1 MLLTLKIRSARKY
14 IQENISILRAEVP
27 EEIKKEIDTQRI
39 IREANK
45 DKNKDG
51 HSSDKMMPMINK
63 RKLHD
68 K

>member
-1 MLLTLKIRSARKY
+1 MKIDPNKFIRDT
-14 IQENISILRAEVP
+14 ISPLRAEVP
-27 EEIKKEIDTQRI
+27 EDIKDEIQTQRI

-51 HSSDKMMPMINK
+51 HSADKILPIILK

>member
-1 MLLTLKIRSARKY
+1 MKTDIRKFIRDNVST
-14 IQENISILRAEVP
+14 LRAEVP

-51 HSSDKMMPMINK
+51 HSSDKMMPIINK
-63 RKLHD
+63 K

>member
-1 MLLTLKIRSARKY
+1 MKINVKKFIRDNVST
-14 IQENISILRAEVP
+14 LRAEVP

-51 HSSDKMMPMINK
+51 HSSDKMMPIINK
-63 RKLHD
+63 K

>member
-51 HSSDKMMPMINK
+51 HSSDKMMPIINK
-63 RKLHD
+63 K

>member
-1 MLLTLKIRSARKY
+1 VSKDVDKFIRDTLSP
-14 IQENISILRAEVP
+14 LRAEVP
-27 EEIKKEIDTQRI
+27 NDIQEEVDTQRI

-51 HSSDKMMPMINK
+51 HSSDKILPIILK

>member
-1 MLLTLKIRSARKY
+1 MKINPKKFIRDTLSP
-14 IQENISILRAEVP
+14 LRAEVP
-27 EEIKKEIDTQRI
+27 EEIKKEINTQRI

-51 HSSDKMMPMINK
+51 HSSDKMMPIINK

>member
-1 MLLTLKIRSARKY
+1 MKINPKKFIRDTLSP
-14 IQENISILRAEVP
+14 LRAEVP
-27 EEIKKEIDTQRI
+27 EEIKKEINTQRI

-51 HSSDKMMPMINK
+51 HSSDKMLPIINK

>member
-1 MLLTLKIRSARKY
+1 MKINPKKFIRDTLSP
-14 IQENISILRAEVP
+14 LRAEVP
-27 EEIKKEIDTQRI
+27 EEIKKEINTQRI

-51 HSSDKMMPMINK
+51 HSSDKMMPIINK
-63 RKLHD
+63 K